1 MKENELIKLGFK
13 KETETSD
20 PPFYYYSLDIVDGIS
35 FITQADDE
43 VKNGEWIVEIFN
55 TYPAIKFKDAEELSK
70 LINIINN
77 NINN

>member
-1 MKENELIKLGFK
+1 MNLEELIKLGFE
-13 KETETSD
+13 KEIEESE
-20 PPFYYYSLDIVDGIS
+20 PSFYYYNLDVVDGLT

-55 TYPAIKFKDAEELSK
+55 TYPAIKFKDAEELSE

>member
-20 PPFYYYSLDIVDGIS
+20 PPFYYYSLDIVEGLY

-43 VKNGEWIVEIFN
+43 VVNGEWEAEIFD
-55 TYPAIKFKDAEELSK
+55 TYPAIKFKDAETLRI
-70 LINIINN
+70 LIEILNQNKN
-77 NINN
+77 K

>member
-1 MKENELIKLGFK
+1 MNLEELIKLGFK
-13 KETETSD
+13 KETEESE
-20 PPFYYYSLDIVDGIS
+20 PSFYYYNLDVVDGFS

-43 VKNGEWIVEIFN
+43 VINGEWIVEIFN

>member
-1 MKENELIKLGFK
+1 MNLEELIKLGFK
-13 KETETSD
+13 KETEESE
-20 PPFYYYSLDIVDGIS
+20 PSFYYYNLDLVDGFS

-55 TYPAIKFKDAEELSK
+55 TNPAIKFKDAEELSE

>member
-1 MKENELIKLGFK
+1 MNLEELIKLGFK
-13 KETETSD
+13 KETEESE
-20 PPFYYYSLDIVDGIS
+20 PSFYYYSLDLVDGLS

-43 VKNGEWIVEIFN
+43 VKNGEWIVELFN
-55 TYPAIKFKDAEELSK
+55 TYPVIKFKDAKELSE